1 MKMSLKFRSLFMAL
15 LMVILIFTQ
24 PSVILAQQNTVEVQ
38 AKRDAEADMNN
49 INNRLS
55 WAGVGAASLL
65 LTAGCV
71 VGLEVGVENNQFF
84 SGLSADAEILATV
97 GVLLAG
103 TCAAGAAGAGT
114 LYFLTH
120 YYPLTPPPERLIGKT
135 PEYVNAY
142 TDAYKKETRRLRF
155 GHALAG
161 IMFSCGAIGIL
172 SSLLVD

>member
-15 LMVILIFTQ
+15 LMVILISNQ
-24 PSVILAQQNTVEVQ
+24 PSVILAQQNAVEVQ

-55 WAGVGAASLL
+55 WAGVGGASLL

-71 VGLEVGVENNQFF
+71 VGLGVGLENHQFF
-84 SGLSADAEILATV
+84 SGLSNDAEILATI
-97 GVLLAG
+97 GVFGAG

-120 YYPLTPPPERLIGKT
+120 HYPLTPPPERLIGKT

-142 TDAYKKETRRLRF
+142 TDTYKKRTQQLRL
-155 GHALAG
+155 GHAVGGMVLLIIAG
-161 IMFSCGAIGIL
+161 GLL
-172 SSLLVD
+172 SSLLVE